1 VALVEGGVA
10 GSWNL
15 QDGARMS
22 TPTRHTHKAKL
33 FIAAF
38 GGVAIALAV
47 DVAPVVAPV
56 VAVAARVSGPDARQ
70 RQRSRR

>member
-47 DVAPVVAPV
+47 DVAPVG
-56 VAVAARVSGPDARQ
+56 S
-70 RQRSRR
+70 

>member
-1 VALVEGGVA
+1 MALVGGGVA

-47 DVAPVVAPV
+47 DVAPVVA
-56 VAVAARVSGPDARQ
+56 VAARVSGPDARQ